1 MMLSVLAAGSV
12 LAAPLAL
19 AQTPWQASHPNRAQ
33 VLERADHLDRRI
45 DHALLV
51 GAIVPRRAQALHR
64 QVAQVRWQQQ
74 VVAQR
79 HGGGLPRAQWLA
91 LNRREDAIRREIGQ

>member
-1 MMLSVLAAGSV
+1 M
-12 LAAPLAL
+12 
-19 AQTPWQASHPNRAQ
+19 
-33 VLERADHLDRRI
+33 
-45 DHALLV
+45 
-51 GAIVPRRAQALHR
+51 VPRRAQALHR